1 MAAHNKL
8 TQKQIEAAKADGKQ
22 SKLADGGGLYLLL
35 HPNGSKYWR
44 MRYRH
49 GGCEKTLALGVY
61 PAVSLKQARELAR
74 AARAQTAAGIDPV
87 AERRRTRPGSG
98 RSLPEIARAWY
109 GSRQGQRAD
118 NTLEGDRRS
127 LAYLTDYYKDNT
139 DINDITTAG
148 VSKFIEHLNR
158 INIPAC
164 ARRTVQILAQIWD
177 YAVQR
182 GIITDERR
190 NPATTARLWHI
201 PAADMKTKHPFTV
214 PLSDWAVEILR
225 ELHTQTGDNIHL
237 FPGIRPRRKPA
248 PHPDHI
254 SIKFAHNAIRRLGYD
269 GSTPAN
275 PNTPCT
281 DSATSSPTSA

>member
-74 AARAQTAAGIDPV
+74 AVRAQTAAGIDPV

-190 NPATTARLWHI
+190 NPATTAR
-201 PAADMKTKHPFTV
+201 
-214 PLSDWAVEILR
+214 PLLNTSKPKPQP
-225 ELHTQTGDNIHL
+225 H
-237 FPGIRPRRKPA
+237 IRPDEL
-248 PHPDHI
+248 PD
-254 SIKFAHNAIRRLGYD
+254 FYRTLQTA
-269 GSTPAN
+269 
-275 PNTPCT
+275 
-281 DSATSSPTSA
+281 